1 MVELIK
7 DHIYCEDVSMLSTV
21 KKIVL
26 EAGFILLTVST
37 ALAEDASTVAKNLGP
52 ASGIANDM
60 MSYAKWGAIVVAIIS
75 LLVLWMSGNIA
86 RMGAKANEV
95 LHTRENIKGWFVECI
110 IVILGLVFLFQYVIP
125 KLDGMV

>member
-1 MVELIK
+1 MWNSLRRFI
-7 DHIYCEDVSMLSTV
+7 
-21 KKIVL
+21 L
-26 EAGFILLTVST
+26 EAGLILLTAST
-37 ALAEDASTVAKNLGP
+37 ALAEDASSVAKNLGP

-60 MSYAKWGAIVVAIIS
+60 MTYAKWGAIVVAIIS

-95 LHTRENIKGWFVECI
+95 LHTRESIKGWFVECI

-125 KLDGMV
+125 RLDGMV

>member
-1 MVELIK
+1 MSYFIGNHDK
-7 DHIYCEDVSMLSTV
+7 YEDVSMWS
-21 KKIVL
+21 KIRKFILGVGL
-26 EAGFILLTVST
+26 ILLTVST
-37 ALAEDASTVAKNLGP
+37 ALAEDASSVANNLGP

-60 MSYAKWGAIVVAIIS
+60 IAYAKWGAIVIAIIS

-95 LHTRENIKGWFVECI
+95 LHTRESIKGWFVECI

-125 KLDGMV
+125 RLNGMV